1 MEVDTQRVWDYA
13 GDNYVHRLIQ
23 TKAGGKLVELPSAS
37 TMAAS
42 MPERLWNAHY
52 PIGTGRGRTWQELS
66 PSTGGSADAT
76 NSQMLASVD
85 EMQLQNKLEALDA
98 EYSSLILSQ
107 LDSQRVYY
115 EAKMTKMQEES
126 VSTSTFKQVCDER
139 DKLQVELGSMTQALS
154 LAQSTIKKQD
164 TQLRRSIENLR
175 TTRNELEQEKSL
187 SKALCD
193 QVQKLMRGHDSLQR
207 QLDDVTEQLR
217 DMTFFVS
224 ARDKIEQQTDDT
236 LGIAGGDVIVPKPSD
251 AQRQRQRQTHGGKKK
266 GLAS

>member
-42 MPERLWNAHY
+42 MPQRLWNARY
-52 PIGTGRGRTWQELS
+52 TIGAGRGQTWQALS
-66 PSTGGSADAT
+66 PSTGGSANAT
-76 NSQMLASVD
+76 NSQMPASID

-107 LDSQRVYY
+107 LDSQRVHY

-126 VSTSTFKQVCDER
+126 VSTSTFKQVSDER

-154 LAQSTIKKQD
+154 SAQSTIKKQD

-193 QVQKLMRGHDSLQR
+193 QVQNLMRGQDSLQR
-207 QLDDVTEQLR
+207 QMDDVTEQLR

-236 LGIAGGDVIVPKPSD
+236 LGIAGGDVIVPNPSD
-251 AQRQRQRQTHGGKKK
+251 GQRQRQRQTHGGKKK
-266 GLAS
+266 A

>member
-42 MPERLWNAHY
+42 MPQRLWNARY
-52 PIGTGRGRTWQELS
+52 PIGAGRGQTWQALS

-76 NSQMLASVD
+76 NSQMPASID

-107 LDSQRVYY
+107 LDSQRVHY

-126 VSTSTFKQVCDER
+126 VSTSTFK
-139 DKLQVELGSMTQALS
+139 LS
-154 LAQSTIKKQD
+154 LIH
-164 TQLRRSIENLR
+164 I
-175 TTRNELEQEKSL
+175 
-187 SKALCD
+187 
-193 QVQKLMRGHDSLQR
+193 
-207 QLDDVTEQLR
+207 
-217 DMTFFVS
+217 
-224 ARDKIEQQTDDT
+224 
-236 LGIAGGDVIVPKPSD
+236 
-251 AQRQRQRQTHGGKKK
+251 
-266 GLAS
+266 